1 MALGLV
7 VLAVAFI
14 DDLVAALRG
23 RATSYAS
30 AEAAR
35 AAETPTF
42 ER

>member
-1 MALGLV
+1 VALGLV

-23 RATSYAS
+23 RRTSYAAVE
-30 AEAAR
+30 AER
-35 AAETPTF
+35 TAETPTF